1 MSTEK
6 DVQLENCKLSLIWGQ
21 MRTAAWE
28 VASEI
33 ALRDCSKATVRE
45 SKYISFGEGW
55 VQYHEAVILQ
65 KVFCQS
71 WGSDITMKGFSA
83 SLDMPGLR

>member
-1 MSTEK
+1 
-6 DVQLENCKLSLIWGQ
+6 

-45 SKYISFGEGW
+45 SKYISFGEGG
-55 VQYHEAVILQ
+55 VQYY
-65 KVFCQS
+65 
-71 WGSDITMKGFSA
+71 
-83 SLDMPGLR
+83 